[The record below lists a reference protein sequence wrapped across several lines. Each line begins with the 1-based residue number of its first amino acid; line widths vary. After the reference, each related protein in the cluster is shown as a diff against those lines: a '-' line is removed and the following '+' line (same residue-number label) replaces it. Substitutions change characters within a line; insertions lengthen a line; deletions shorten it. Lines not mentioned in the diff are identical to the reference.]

1 MEGKMK
7 KIGKVALK
15 ISFVFYLLALVYL
28 LFLGTRAIFWSDI
41 SWIEYIKNS
50 SNFVPF
56 KTITTYILAMFDGSM
71 NMYIPIENLFGNFMM
86 FMPMGI
92 YLPYLFKHLNKFS
105 RFTIS
110 MSSLLIVIEVV
121 QVVTRLGS
129 FDIDDFILNMLGA
142 WIGYGVWKT
151 KVVQYL
157 LK

>member
-1 MEGKMK
+1 MK
-7 KIGKVALK
+7 KIVKAVLK
-15 ISFVFYLLALVYL
+15 ISFVFYLLVLVYL
-28 LFLGTRAIFWSDI
+28 LFLGTRTILWSDI
-41 SWIEYIKNS
+41 SWLEYIRNS

-56 KTITTYILAMFDGSM
+56 KTITTYILAMFDSSM

-110 MSSLLIVIEVV
+110 LIIMLIVIEVV

-142 WIGYGVWKT
+142 WIGYGIWKT
-151 KVVQYL
+151 KAVQYL

>member
-1 MEGKMK
+1 MK

-121 QVVTRLGS
+121 QV
-129 FDIDDFILNMLGA
+129 
-142 WIGYGVWKT
+142 
-151 KVVQYL
+151 
-157 LK
+157 